1 MRCEQYDEIAGAN
14 GSRAHTGCVIG
25 WHVDLIL
32 PRSRRALSGG
42 RSFSFSRLS
51 SRAAKM
57 YHVGVIG
64 GAEAPAKRLGDRPFV
79 VNAREAGGVQPL
91 AAPSRSGTE
100 ACGLVS

>member
-1 MRCEQYDEIAGAN
+1 MTRSPGRTEAVLILDA
-14 GSRAHTGCVIG
+14 
-25 WHVDLIL
+25 HVDLIL

-79 VNAREAGGVQPL
+79 VNAREAGGVQRL
-91 AAPSRSGTE
+91 AAPS
-100 ACGLVS
+100 